1 MNAGGRLED
10 ARQCVTM
17 LTEDTEEAVAIAAHL
32 DALNR
37 QRQAEQAKMA
47 AEADEQVRAWSFRD
61 HKVLIVRK
69 AGWNKG
75 IIGLVAGKLQE
86 AWHFPVI
93 ALSEQE
99 DGTCVGSCRSI
110 EGVHLHAVLTEC
122 ARRWHLVHPD
132 ELFLRFGGHAMA
144 AGLTIR
150 TDRVDD
156 LLMLMDRV
164 IADTVED
171 LTCYI
176 PFAEYDCD
184 MALRDV
190 TLDAVDRTAERQPTG
205 YGMPD
210 PVFRCR
216 RAEVQSMRRVG
227 ADMSHLKLTVLEDET
242 VRGGIA
248 FGQGREADAG
258 HQAVDILFKP
268 TRNEFRGHVTAE
280 IEVKQLRSAEGARPR
295 VSHELA
301 ETALAELVIRL
312 AEGTAVPKEKED
324 PKGPKDLDAPKGL
337 APGKLEKLLAT
348 GRGVLLIAHEPER
361 AAEWLQKSC
370 GSESSRGGS
379 WRCDPCIGAVGD
391 RRGFDTVLL
400 LPEPDALEDWWD
412 AVVLLDG
419 DLLPGEAELIRAR
432 CPGAEL
438 YALRPGTLVPE
449 QLRALRLSR
458 ETLGRLYQQ
467 IRAAR
472 YRLAP
477 EELANAAGLTAGQLA
492 IGLTALDW
500 SGLIAY
506 TAKPWAVKQVP
517 IAPGT
522 KLPAEKSPVNAP
534 VLRYL
539 DRCLAAMERR
549 MPG

>member
-1 MNAGGRLED
+1 
-10 ARQCVTM
+10 M
-17 LTEDTEEAVAIAAHL
+17 LTGEAEEATAIAAHL

-37 QRQAEQAKMA
+37 QRQAEQAKIA
-47 AEADEQVRAWSFRD
+47 VEADEQVRAWSFRD

-122 ARRWHLVHPD
+122 ARRWRLIHPD

-176 PFAEYDCD
+176 PYAEYDCD

-190 TLDAVDRTAERQPTG
+190 TLDTVDRMAELQPTG

-227 ADMSHLKLTVLEDET
+227 ADMSHLKLTVLEGET

-248 FGQGREADAG
+248 FGHGREADAG
-258 HQAVDILFKP
+258 HQALDLLFTPVK
-268 TRNEFRGHVTAE
+268 NEFRGSVTAE
-280 IEVKQLRSAEGARPR
+280 LSVKQLRGAEGARPR
-295 VSHELA
+295 VSRALA

-312 AEGTAVPKEKED
+312 AGETAAPEGKED
-324 PKGPKDLDAPKGL
+324 PKGPKDLDGPKAL
-337 APGKLEKLLAT
+337 AAGKLEKLLGT

-370 GSESSRGGS
+370 GSESGRGGS
-379 WRCDPCIGAVGD
+379 WRCDPCIGQAGD
-391 RRGFDTVLL
+391 RRGFDSVLL

-438 YALRPGTLVPE
+438 YALRPGTVVPE
-449 QLRALRLSR
+449 QLRSLRLDR

-477 EELANAAGLTAGQLA
+477 EALAEAAGLTGAQLA